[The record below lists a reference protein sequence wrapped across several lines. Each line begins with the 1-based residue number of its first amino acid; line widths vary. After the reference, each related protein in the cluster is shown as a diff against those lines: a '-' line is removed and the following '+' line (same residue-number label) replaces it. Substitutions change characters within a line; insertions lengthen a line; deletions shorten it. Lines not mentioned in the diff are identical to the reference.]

1 MRFPGFYGNSA
12 LQRRLS
18 AVCDKGGLSHC
29 YVLSGPAGSGK
40 KTLARILAAA
50 MECTGGG
57 EKPCGQ
63 CPHCHKIFGEGHPDV
78 IWVDSDKATLPVK
91 LIREKLV
98 EDAYIMPN
106 EGVRKIYIIPR
117 AQDMQSAAQNALLKI
132 LEEPPAYCSFL
143 LLTDSSEKLLG
154 TIRSRSVELG
164 LFPLSQRELVAHLK
178 EEFPSADEHTLA
190 SAANI
195 SGGYLGGAK
204 ELLKNPGEL
213 SDPALLPLCQAF
225 STGGELPLLEV
236 LAPLE
241 KRSRPD
247 FQRLTEQFYAAL
259 VQAMHLQAE
268 PGTTSTREAALL
280 AERCTGQRLFAAAN
294 TISRVI
300 TLLQANGSPGHC
312 VGLML
317 AGLPIINQ
325 TERS

>member
-1 MRFPGFYGNSA
+1 MRFPGFYGNNA
-12 LQRRLS
+12 LQMRLS
-18 AVCDKGGLSHC
+18 AAEQGGGLSHC

-50 MECTGGG
+50 MECSGSGQ
-57 EKPCGQ
+57 KPCGV

-78 IWVDSDKATLPVK
+78 IWVDSERATLPVRI
-91 LIREKLV
+91 IREKLV
-98 EDAYIMPN
+98 EDAYILPN
-106 EGVRKIYIIPR
+106 EGTRKIYIIPR

-143 LLTDSSEKLLG
+143 LLTDSSEKLLS
-154 TIRSRSVELG
+154 TIRSRSVELS
-164 LFPLSQRELVAHLK
+164 LFPLSQNELISHLRQ
-178 EEFPSADEHTLA
+178 EFPGADDHTLA
-190 SAANI
+190 SAANV
-195 SGGYLGGAK
+195 SGGYLGAAA
-204 ELLKNPGEL
+204 ELLRNPAEL
-213 SDPALLPLCQAF
+213 SDAALPSLCSAFASGEELALLEA
-225 STGGELPLLEV
+225 

-247 FQRLTEQFYAAL
+247 FQRLVEQFYAAL
-259 VQAMHLQAE
+259 VQAMHLQAQ
-268 PGTTSTREAALL
+268 PGAISTREAALL
-280 AERCTGQRLFAAAN
+280 AEACSGQRLFGATG

-312 VGLML
+312 IGLML